1 MRQLRSKR
9 NLHLLLLLQLIKNQ
23 HQVRSQ
29 QLLSLALNQLHAL
42 VLHPLPLGLTQR
54 LNPPNRRNNR
64 ISLNVLNPSERQPVH
79 QMHVPCLTV
88 PTDRVMEGCQTGLNL
103 WMTDAPDMAITL
115 GHLITPW
122 AMDATMV
129 LSKENYHLDHLPMN
143 RSVAL
148 HIATVEFHENLSGQ
162 TDMGVCVLHT
172 MASMGDQ
179 TWIAC
184 PAKVQV
190 ANDQVLKR
198 TQTVPS

>member
-1 MRQLRSKR
+1 M
-9 NLHLLLLLQLIKNQ
+9 
-23 HQVRSQ
+23 RSQ

-42 VLHPLPLGLTQR
+42 VRHPLPLGLTQR

-88 PTDRVMEGCQTGLNL
+88 RTDRVMEGCQTGLNL
-103 WMTDAPDMAITL
+103 WMTDAPDMVITL

-129 LSKENYHLDHLPMN
+129 LPMN
-143 RSVAL
+143 RSVVL
-148 HIATVEFHENLSGQ
+148 HIATVAFHESLSGQ
-162 TDMGVCVLHT
+162 TDMGVCVLLHM

-179 TWIAC
+179 MWIAF
-184 PAKVQV
+184 PAKDQV